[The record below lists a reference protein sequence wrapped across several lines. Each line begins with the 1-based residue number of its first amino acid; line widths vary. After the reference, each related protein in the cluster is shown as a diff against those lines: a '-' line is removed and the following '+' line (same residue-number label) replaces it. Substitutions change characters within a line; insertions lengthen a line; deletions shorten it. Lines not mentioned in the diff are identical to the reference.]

1 LFVSLVYLVVRRVL
15 QLAAL
20 RFRSSEFK
28 ELEIVV
34 LRHELS
40 VLRRQVGRPELKA
53 ADRVFL
59 AAASRLLPRASWRSF
74 VVTPTTLLCWHRRL
88 VAKRWTYQRRAGRPA
103 IGGEIQEL
111 VLRLARENPRWGYQ
125 RIAGELKGLGITVSA
140 TTVRKLLR
148 EAGLGPA
155 GERAGL
161 SWRAFLRVQA
171 QSVIAADF
179 FTVETV
185 RFKRLYVL
193 FFIELGSRR
202 VHLAGCSANPD
213 SAWVTQ
219 QARQLAWSL
228 SQRPTPLRFLI
239 HDRDSKFSRSFD
251 AVFRSESLEVIRT
264 PVRAPQANAIAERFV
279 RTARAECLDWLSS
292 SADGT
297 SNRCSASSLRTTTAT
312 GRTGHSTSHRPT
324 EQQDRSA
331 RPTHHL
337 STSSDEQIDSADS
350 STNTA
355 SRPEDR
361 DLRTPHGAWVTQQA
375 RNLLMRLDDEGACVR
390 FLIRDRDSKFTR
402 DFDQVFRSES
412 IRVIKAPVRAPR
424 ARAHAGRWVESCRR
438 ECLDRLLVFGRCHL
452 ERVVRVY
459 AQHHNEHR
467 PHRSLGQRPPLA
479 KPSPIGEPAPS
490 SERLSLECLRR
501 HDLLGG
507 VIHEYELAA

>member
-20 RFRSSEFK
+20 RLRSSEFK

-74 VVTPTTLLCWHRRL
+74 VVTPTTLLRWHRRL

-125 RIAGELKGLGITVSA
+125 RIAGELNGLGITVSA

-171 QSVIAADF
+171 KSTIAADF

-251 AVFRSESLEVIRT
+251 AVFRSESLEIIRT

-279 RTARAECLDWLSS
+279 RTARAECLDWL
-292 SADGT
+292 
-297 SNRCSASSLRTTTAT
+297 LIL
-312 GRTGHSTSHRPT
+312 GRR
-324 EQQDRSA
+324 
-331 RPTHHL
+331 
-337 STSSDEQIDSADS
+337 
-350 STNTA
+350 
-355 SRPEDR
+355 
-361 DLRTPHGAWVTQQA
+361 
-375 RNLLMRLDDEGACVR
+375 
-390 FLIRDRDSKFTR
+390 
-402 DFDQVFRSES
+402 
-412 IRVIKAPVRAPR
+412 
-424 ARAHAGRWVESCRR
+424 
-438 ECLDRLLVFGRCHL
+438 HL
-452 ERVVRVY
+452 EQVLRVFVAHY
-459 AQHHNEHR
+459 NGHR
-467 PHRSLGQRPPLA
+467 PHRALNLTPPDRAAGTLRA
-479 KPSPIGEPAPS
+479 PNASP
-490 SERLSLECLRR
+490 LQKLRR
-501 HDLLGG
+501 TDRLGG
-507 VIHEYELAA
+507 LIHEYSLAA